1 MANFRVWVRGG
12 FSAYTGVGV
21 VYTAYIST
29 TARILQINNN
39 NNNMNFR
46 HRSNFWFVARP
57 SVVGDY
63 VTEILHKFFLCCSV
77 NVFQLHCVC
86 KIGTSRLQYASLSFS
101 RLFSHKF
108 TNNGVDQ
115 VVIFVETIY
124 CRICR

>member
-46 HRSNFWFVARP
+46 HRSNF
-57 SVVGDY
+57 
-63 VTEILHKFFLCCSV
+63 
-77 NVFQLHCVC
+77 
-86 KIGTSRLQYASLSFS
+86 
-101 RLFSHKF
+101 
-108 TNNGVDQ
+108 
-115 VVIFVETIY
+115 
-124 CRICR
+124 